1 MADTSKTTETTMTIN
16 ENNGV
21 QNGPIK
27 SYKDKGFTYK
37 IDGVFAYPLESKTG
51 SPSSV
56 RSDHFVRFYINL
68 DQESHFLTEGKVN
81 SVGVVDQTDQSRLRS
96 KPMNQQTFNQAATT
110 AAVAKAAA
118 TDVGG
123 VIGKTLGGLTGFK
136 GNAIRGIATVATK
149 ALLAAGGGAIA
160 YELAKNIKVDKVLK
174 RLATT
179 ITLYTPPT
187 ITNALNTD
195 WQNYNDPMFELLQL
209 LGDATP
215 GDIMKN
221 SGGIAAAVGRTIATA
236 SSELVQSAT
245 RTVVNPKKDLLFK
258 SIARREFT
266 FDYQFAPKSKD
277 ESDEVANII
286 QIFRMFAAPEVV
298 ANTDQFLYTY
308 PAEFDIEYGFID
320 STGKVNQN
328 KYLNK
333 ISSCVLKSVQVNYS
347 PNGTFQTLENGDPIQ
362 INMTLHFEE
371 IETLHR
377 DRIAAGY

>member
-1 MADTSKTTETTMTIN
+1 MADTTQTTMTIN
-16 ENNGV
+16 ENNGFE
-21 QNGPIK
+21 NGPIK
-27 SYKDKGFTYK
+27 SYKSKNFDYK
-37 IDGVFAYPLESKTG
+37 IDGIFAYPLESKHDSGADANATK
-51 SPSSV
+51 STV

-68 DQESHFLTEGKVN
+68 DEESHFLTEKKVS
-81 SVGVVDQTDQSRLRS
+81 SVGVVDQTDQTRLRN
-96 KPMNQQTFNQAATT
+96 KPMNQEGFQNELT
-110 AAVAKAAA
+110 AVAAAKAFS
-118 TDVGG
+118 TDVGAVTQKLAG
-123 VIGKTLGGLTGFK
+123 FRGNFAKGFVTL
-136 GNAIRGIATVATK
+136 ASK
-149 ALLAAGGGAIA
+149 ALLAGAAGSIA
-160 YELAKNIKVDKVLK
+160 HELASKVKVDKVLK

-187 ITNALNTD
+187 ITNSLSTE
-195 WQNYNDPMFELLQL
+195 WENYKDPMFEMMML

-221 SGGIAAAVGRTIATA
+221 SGGIAAALGRTIATA
-236 SSELVQSAT
+236 SSNVVGTAT
-245 RTVVNPKKDLLFK
+245 RTAVNPKKDLLFK

-266 FDYQFAPKSKD
+266 FDYQFAPKSEL
-277 ESDEVANII
+277 ESIEVANII
-286 QIFRMFAAPEVV
+286 QVFRLFAAPEVIK
-298 ANTDQFLYTY
+298 NTDAFLYTY

-371 IETLHR
+371 LETLHR